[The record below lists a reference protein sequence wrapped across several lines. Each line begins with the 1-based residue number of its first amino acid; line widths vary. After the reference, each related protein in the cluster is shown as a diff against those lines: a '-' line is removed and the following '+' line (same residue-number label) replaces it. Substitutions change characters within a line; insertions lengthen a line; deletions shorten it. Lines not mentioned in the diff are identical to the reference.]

1 MNGGGGKVA
10 LVAEAV
16 LQTVLQALGALEA
29 LVVEAVVQAVL
40 QALGPLKVALE
51 ALLVEAVLQ
60 AVLQAMGLLR
70 VALGATAAA
79 NHLIRLPDARADVD
93 RSRLLA
99 ASPGPRLRPLA
110 PQLLQAPQAASTP
123 KVAHAWLAPGGTG
136 TCSLDNPLG
145 MGYLHI
151 CALYP
156 QTLLQYPHCCCYCG

>member
-1 MNGGGGKVA
+1 MVEAVRHLKVA

-29 LVVEAVVQAVL
+29 LVVQAVL
-40 QALGPLKVALE
+40 QALRPLKVTLE

-60 AVLQAMGLLR
+60 AILQAMGPLK

-123 KVAHAWLAPGGTG
+123 KVAHAWVAPGGTG
-136 TCSLDNPLG
+136 TCSMEKLLG
-145 MGYLHI
+145 RGYLHI
-151 CALYP
+151 CELYHKP
-156 QTLLQYPHCCCYCG
+156 LPQYPHCCCYCG